1 MVSSHRFCHF
11 FSMAAKSYFIC
22 FSPSDD
28 KYDKKK
34 SPDRITRSGAKSLA
48 VPPCFRGVL
57 HSALGAPV
65 TGRDRPALFRRETP
79 GPVQRSASAGSHQPP
94 ALFRGTCSVFFP
106 SQSFAKIK
114 DIVPALP
121 GFVNPGFPGKF
132 PSPAAKMLTKQPPA
146 LIIRKNTR
154 RFSPLKRRRRSVI

>member
-1 MVSSHRFCHF
+1 MINMTRKIPRPYNTVRGE
-11 FSMAAKSYFIC
+11 
-22 FSPSDD
+22 
-28 KYDKKK
+28 
-34 SPDRITRSGAKSLA
+34 ITRCTTLLPRKLS
-48 VPPCFRGVL
+48 
-57 HSALGAPV
+57 SALGAPV

-94 ALFRGTCSVFFP
+94 ALFRGPCSVFFP

-154 RFSPLKRRRRSVI
+154 RFPPLKRRRRSVICNRSSSPATDPPAACTWATMWAP

>member
-1 MVSSHRFCHF
+1 MSFP
-11 FSMAAKSYFIC
+11 SYPATSFQWPQNRNSCC
-22 FSPSDD
+22 FSF
-28 KYDKKK
+28 YLNLFAYKKTSLTAEK
-34 SPDRITRSGAKSLA
+34 RSGTCQNVL
-48 VPPCFRGVL
+48 PPCYRRQLPARRSVPLLQG
-57 HSALGAPV
+57 AAPV
-65 TGRDRPALFRRETP
+65 TVRLRPALFRRETP

-94 ALFRGTCSVFFP
+94 ALFRGSCSVFFP

-146 LIIRKNTR
+146 LIIRKIPGA
-154 RFSPLKRRRRSVI
+154 FPL

>member
-1 MVSSHRFCHF
+1 MVILPALLRKLIVIALPVTV
-11 FSMAAKSYFIC
+11 MLI
-22 FSPSDD
+22 
-28 KYDKKK
+28 
-34 SPDRITRSGAKSLA
+34 PDELSLE
-48 VPPCFRGVL
+48 PPCFRGVL

-94 ALFRGTCSVFFP
+94 ALFRGSCSVFFP

-132 PSPAAKMLTKQPPA
+132 PSSAAKMLTKQPPA

-154 RFSPLKRRRRSVI
+154 RFPPLKRRRRSVI